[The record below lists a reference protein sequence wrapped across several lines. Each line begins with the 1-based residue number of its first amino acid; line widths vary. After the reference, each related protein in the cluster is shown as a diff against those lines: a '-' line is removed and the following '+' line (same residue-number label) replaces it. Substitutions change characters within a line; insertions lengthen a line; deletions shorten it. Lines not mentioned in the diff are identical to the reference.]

1 MVNIIGKCGG
11 VYYLNTEILISI
23 LKYFIKNSFI
33 LFSTNMMKILK
44 TLFLC
49 ISILWSTAQANTF
62 EYQCMDAYKDK
73 IETFY
78 PKDQSSNQT
87 DKDWV
92 YKLKG
97 YYWLAKVVGHPIA
110 VFIVAF
116 VPFSIP
122 IVLGITAVASFFDLL
137 QNEKGI
143 IGTYI
148 ILKMSELSEEE
159 IANQDIDSKI
169 EEEVLE
175 LQENKY
181 SRDNNLFYTFV
192 KRVNRKYKNSN
203 YSYEEVRNAVIEI
216 ASESNELCMRKGKER
231 YISLNRLI
239 RLTKKK
245 LNAKKGLIENAL

>member
-1 MVNIIGKCGG
+1 
-11 VYYLNTEILISI
+11 
-23 LKYFIKNSFI
+23 
-33 LFSTNMMKILK
+33 MMKLLK

-49 ISILWSTAQANTF
+49 ISILWSTVQANTF
-62 EYQCMDAYKDK
+62 DYQCMDAYKNK

-78 PKDQSSNQT
+78 PKDQSVNQG
-87 DKDWV
+87 KHDWV

-97 YYWLAKVVGHPIA
+97 YYWLAKVVSHPVA

-122 IVLGITAVASFFDLL
+122 VVLGITAVASFFDVLK
-137 QNEKGI
+137 NEKGI

-175 LQENKY
+175 LKENKY
-181 SRDNNLFYTFV
+181 SRENNLFFTFV
-192 KRVNRKYKNSN
+192 NRVNRKYKNTN
-203 YSYEEVRNAVIEI
+203 YSYEDVRKAVIEI
-216 ASESNELCMRKGKER
+216 ATQDDGLCKRKGKEKF
-231 YISLNRLI
+231 ISLNRLI

-245 LNAKKGLIENAL
+245 LNSNKGLTKNAL